1 MWLLTKLKRKNQFY
15 CWFKYLELEAW
26 HDDASIPFD
35 VDSIFSSL
43 QPRYVFSIIT
53 LLFSTKPCSQVI
65 IYACFK
71 LLVWELCGYNI
82 LYSIVSA
89 LLDSYFVKV
98 LRIIMSKQ
106 SYLFTEKISWVKM
119 LLIFKKKKTGFIQ
132 KEIHAVK
139 THCAFNFKV

>member
-43 QPRYVFSIIT
+43 QPRYVLRVII

-65 IYACFK
+65 IYACFN
-71 LLVWELCGYNI
+71 LLVWEFCGYNI

-89 LLDSYFVKV
+89 LLDSHFVLV
-98 LRIIMSKQ
+98 LRIMSNQ
-106 SYLFTEKISWVKM
+106 IYLFTEKISWVNE
-119 LLIFKKKKTGFIQ
+119 LIFIWTNTRLIYQ
-132 KEIHAVK
+132 KSIRLKHYVYAILK
-139 THCAFNFKV
+139 FT